1 MAVRGMVTLS
11 FDGWDMTDLRS
22 PIDETIRGIPPGS
35 GSVSL
40 ETVASQA
47 WRPADNSMPLPV
59 LTLDEAAFRE
69 NCRQMFAFARSHGAA
84 LAPHAKTPMSPD
96 IVKLLLEQGAWGATT
111 ANLQQT
117 AVLLKA
123 GCQRLLLA
131 NQIGGD
137 ASGRRLGELLKQ
149 YPDADVWVFAD
160 SPRAVSALA
169 VAGQYAGRPVPVLI
183 EVGRGRAGARDIDA
197 AREVI
202 HSIASAPD
210 YVRFAGVAAYEGA
223 VASADPVATRKA
235 IEDLSELAA
244 QTFHLAREQAPAAPL
259 VLSAGGSAFFD
270 LVVTALQPIVVADGN
285 ATLVLRSGAIFFH
298 DHGVYERALRA
309 MDDRKG
315 FVIDG
320 EIRSAAAA
328 FTPALRLWAEVLSRP
343 EPDLAICGMGMR
355 DVSSDQDLPVPL
367 NIYRN
372 GRLLPVGSADPLLVS
387 KLNDQHAFL
396 TIPPGTDL
404 AVGDVVEFGIS
415 HPCTCLD
422 RWRIF
427 YGLDEG
433 GRVRSAFQTYF
444 G

>member
-1 MAVRGMVTLS
+1 MAGLI
-11 FDGWDMTDLRS
+11 S
-22 PIDETIRGIPPGS
+22 PIDETIRGIPPGI

-40 ETVASQA
+40 ETIASQA

-59 LTLDEAAFRE
+59 LTLDEAAFHE
-69 NCRQMFAFARSHGAA
+69 NCRQMFAFARSYGAA

-149 YPDADVWVFAD
+149 YPDADVRVFAD
-160 SPRAVSALA
+160 SPQAVSALA
-169 VAGQYAGRPVPVLI
+169 VAGQYAGRPIPVLI
-183 EVGRGRAGARDIDA
+183 EVGRGRAGARNINS
-197 AREVI
+197 ARDVI
-202 HSIASAPD
+202 QSIASSPD
-210 YVRFAGVAAYEGA
+210 HVRFAGVAAYEGA
-223 VASADPVATRKA
+223 VASADPVATQKA
-235 IEDLSELAA
+235 IADLSELAA
-244 QTFHLAREQAPAAPL
+244 QTFHLVREQAPAAPL

-270 LVVTALQPIVVADGN
+270 LVVTALQPIVAADGN
-285 ATLVLRSGAIFFH
+285 ATFVLRSGAIFFH

-309 MDDRKG
+309 VDDRKG

-320 EIRSAAAA
+320 EIRSAVVA
-328 FTPALRLWAEVLSRP
+328 FAPALRLWAEVLSRP
-343 EPDLAICGMGMR
+343 EPELAICGMGMR
-355 DVSSDQDLPVPL
+355 DVSSDQDLPIPL

-372 GRLLPVGSADPLLVS
+372 GRLLPVDGSADPLRVS

-396 TIPPGTDL
+396 RLPSGADL

-422 RWRIF
+422 RWRVF
-427 YGLDEG
+427 YGLDED

>member
-1 MAVRGMVTLS
+1 
-11 FDGWDMTDLRS
+11 
-22 PIDETIRGIPPGS
+22 
-35 GSVSL
+35 
-40 ETVASQA
+40 
-47 WRPADNSMPLPV
+47 
-59 LTLDEAAFRE
+59 
-69 NCRQMFAFARSHGAA
+69 
-84 LAPHAKTPMSPD
+84 MSPD
-96 IVKLLLEQGAWGATT
+96 IVKLLLQQGAWGATT

-149 YPDADVWVFAD
+149 YPDADVRVFAD
-160 SPRAVSALA
+160 SPQAVSALA
-169 VAGQYAGRPVPVLI
+169 VAGQYAGRPIPVLV
-183 EVGRGRAGARDIDA
+183 EVGRGRAGARDINSAKD
-197 AREVI
+197 VI
-202 HSIASAPD
+202 HSIGSTPD
-210 YVRFAGVAAYEGA
+210 HVSFAGVAAYEGA

-244 QTFHLAREQAPAAPL
+244 QTFYLVREQAPAAPL

-270 LVVTALQPIVVADGN
+270 LVVTALQPIVAEDGN
-285 ATLVLRSGAIFFH
+285 AILVLRSGAIFFH

-309 MDDRKG
+309 VDDRKG
-315 FVIDG
+315 FVVDG
-320 EIRSAAAA
+320 QVRSAAAA

-343 EPDLAICGMGMR
+343 EPELAICGMGMR

-367 NIYRN
+367 NIYRD
-372 GRLLPVGSADPLLVS
+372 GRLISIEGSMS
-387 KLNDQHAFL
+387 SIRINKLNDQHAFL
-396 TIPPGTDL
+396 MLPPGTDL

-427 YGLDEG
+427 YGLDEDG
-433 GRVRSAFQTYF
+433 QVRSAFQTYF